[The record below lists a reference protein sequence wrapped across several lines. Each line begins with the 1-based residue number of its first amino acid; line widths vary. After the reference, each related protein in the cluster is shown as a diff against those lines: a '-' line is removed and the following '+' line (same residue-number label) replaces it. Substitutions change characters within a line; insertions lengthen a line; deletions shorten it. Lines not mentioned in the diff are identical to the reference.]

1 MVTALRRFHEQFP
14 DAALQINVTR
24 HPYSFVGDTQVPGRE
39 MEGSW
44 HKGLIAYS
52 GGSEARAL
60 QAEQGLQMMGAQ
72 AGVKFDFSVPVN
84 WQPVDSQR
92 LLLWTGRHGKQEEFM
107 SLMNRKHF
115 EQARSAIDK
124 EELLDCVAAV
134 GLDTEAA
141 RAFLNTDELRDVVW
155 QSYGATIRDKNIHSI
170 PLFVFNVPSIGAV
183 GGPFRARAAREPHIL
198 NGSMDPDTFL
208 ETFTQIYEATKKYTI
223 RETDVPKLSV
233 AQLKEALLIRGVDYR
248 HCVEKEE
255 LINLL
260 RTSL

>member
-92 LLLWTGRHGKQEEFM
+92 LLLWTGRHGKQEVC
-107 SLMNRKHF
+107 
-115 EQARSAIDK
+115 SAGT
-124 EELLDCVAAV
+124 LAV
-134 GLDTEAA
+134 YLCISQDPGPKIY
-141 RAFLNTDELRDVVW
+141 W
-155 QSYGATIRDKNIHSI
+155 QDQPK
-170 PLFVFNVPSIGAV
+170 
-183 GGPFRARAAREPHIL
+183 REK
-198 NGSMDPDTFL
+198 
-208 ETFTQIYEATKKYTI
+208 QIWA
-223 RETDVPKLSV
+223 L
-233 AQLKEALLIRGVDYR
+233 EALKSVSDTHTGG
-248 HCVEKEE
+248 
-255 LINLL
+255 
-260 RTSL
+260 TSL